1 MATAKNKE
9 QGAFFERV
17 FEHAATMQGILAQ
30 KQPLAFRYLRGGKV
44 LPIKAELD
52 FSLVSRAS
60 QMAFVDTK
68 AFAGSHFTYS
78 QLNETQLKR
87 ATRYNEWGIASGFVV
102 LFVGSS
108 EVAYFEGQAVAKAG
122 PRTRFEASAGLR
134 LGSLTS
140 LKVSSIF
147 EAAPRPMPLP
157 RFRL

>member
-17 FEHAATMQGILAQ
+17 FEHAAAMQNILAQ

-52 FSLVSRAS
+52 FSLVSRS
-60 QMAFVDTK
+60 GQIAFIDTK
-68 AFAGSHFTYS
+68 AFAGTHFTYS
-78 QLNETQLKR
+78 QLNEAQLRR

-102 LFVGSS
+102 LFVGSG
-108 EVAYFEGQAVAKAG
+108 EVAYFEGLAVAHAG

-140 LKVSSIF
+140 FKI
-147 EAAPRPMPLP
+147 APILESAPKPMPLP
-157 RFRL
+157 RLRL